1 MPRNPD
7 KTDYSGNFPI
17 HFAAFESLEDPRSA
31 TGWTRHHFGEV
42 LFICVT
48 GVLCGM
54 NGFAEIEHFAKLQ
67 RSWFEKWISLPHGIP
82 RAQTLSNLFQ
92 LIDPTKFQQCLIDH
106 VSQLHPDLKKQIIA
120 IDGKALRGSHEH
132 LKGAHHAVSAWAE
145 DTGITLAQ
153 VFVDEKSNE
162 ITAIPKLLEMLDLQG
177 HIVTMDAMGT
187 QVEIAK
193 QIVDQGGDYV
203 LALKG
208 NQGSTHDEVID
219 HFDFALR
226 QLDLKQAKGWSHHQ
240 SETETSHGRIT
251 QRAVLSTTYLKV
263 LDPEIRGRWKGLKS
277 LIVVEVESE
286 VISTKKKR
294 QRERRYYLS
303 SLDVEAVRF
312 EEIIRKHWSIENQC
326 HWVLD
331 VTFRE
336 DANRTRRKNA
346 PKNFSTLLR
355 MALNILKTDQT
366 RKGSLPFKRREAALD
381 LNYRESILFSQT

>member
-226 QLDLKQAKGWSHHQ
+226 QLDLKQTKGWSHHQ

-346 PKNFSTLLR
+346 PKNFEP
-355 MALNILKTDQT
+355 D
-366 RKGSLPFKRREAALD
+366 RKFVFLIAYDKDNE
-381 LNYRESILFSQT
+381 

>member
-1 MPRNPD
+1 M
-7 KTDYSGNFPI
+7 
-17 HFAAFESLEDPRSA
+17 
-31 TGWTRHHFGEV
+31 
-42 LFICVT
+42 
-48 GVLCGM
+48 
-54 NGFAEIEHFAKLQ
+54 
-67 RSWFEKWISLPHGIP
+67 
-82 RAQTLSNLFQ
+82 
-92 LIDPTKFQQCLIDH
+92 
-106 VSQLHPDLKKQIIA
+106 
-120 IDGKALRGSHEH
+120 
-132 LKGAHHAVSAWAE
+132 SAWAE

-226 QLDLKQAKGWSHHQ
+226 QLDLKQAKSWSHHQ

>member
-1 MPRNPD
+1 MPRNPS
-7 KTDYSGNFPI
+7 KIDYSGKFPS
-17 HFAAFESLEDPRSA
+17 HFHAFEALEDPRCA
-31 TGWTRHHFGEV
+31 AGWTRHHFGEV

-67 RSWFEKWISLPHGIP
+67 RSWFEKWISLPNGIP

-92 LIDPTKFQQCLIDH
+92 LIDPAQFQQCLINH

-145 DTGITLAQ
+145 EAGITLAQ
-153 VFVDEKSNE
+153 VFVDQKSNE
-162 ITAIPKLLEMLDLQG
+162 ITAIPRLLEMLDLQG

-187 QVEIAK
+187 QVGIAE
-193 QIVDQGGDYV
+193 QIVEQGGDYV
-203 LALKG
+203 LALKA
-208 NQGSTHDEVID
+208 NQGGTHDEVID

-226 QLDLKQAKGWSHHQ
+226 QLDLKEAKGWSHHQ
-240 SETETSHGRIT
+240 TDAQTSHGRIT
-251 QRAVLSTTYLKV
+251 QRTVLSTTYLET
-263 LDPEIRGRWKGLKS
+263 LDPELRGRWKGLKS
-277 LIVVEVESE
+277 LIVVEVDSE
-286 VISTKKKR
+286 VIATKKKR
-294 QRERRYYLS
+294 QPERRYYLS
-303 SLDVEAVRF
+303 SLEVDAQRF
-312 EEIIRKHWSIENQC
+312 EEIVRKHWSIENQC

-336 DANRTRRKNA
+336 DANRTRKKNA

-355 MALNILKTDQT
+355 MALNILKTEPT

-381 LNYRESILFSQT
+381 VNYRESILFSRT

>member
-1 MPRNPD
+1 MPRNPS
-7 KTDYSGNFPI
+7 KTDYSGNFPS
-17 HFAAFESLEDPRSA
+17 HLHAFENLEDPRSA
-31 TGWTRHHFGEV
+31 AGWTRHHFGEV

-48 GVLCGM
+48 GLLCGM

-67 RSWFEKWISLPHGIP
+67 REWFKKWISLPNGIP

-92 LIDPTKFQQCLIDH
+92 LIDPAQFQQCLIDH

-120 IDGKALRGSHEH
+120 IDGKALRGSREH

-145 DTGITLAQ
+145 EAGITLAQ

-187 QVEIAK
+187 QVEIAE
-193 QIVDQGGDYV
+193 QIVEQGGDYV

-208 NQGSTHDEVID
+208 NPGGTHDEVID

-226 QLDLKQAKGWSHHQ
+226 QLDLKKAKGWRSHQ
-240 SETETSHGRIT
+240 TEVETSHGRKT
-251 QRAVLSTTYLKV
+251 QRTVLSTNYLDV
-263 LDPEIRGRWKGLKS
+263 LDPEHRERWKGLKS
-277 LIVVEVESE
+277 LIVVEVDSE
-286 VISTKKKR
+286 VITTKKKR
-294 QRERRYYLS
+294 HPDRRYYLS
-303 SLDVEAVRF
+303 SLEVDAKRF
-312 EEIIRKHWSIENQC
+312 EQIVRKHWSIENQC

-336 DANRTRRKNA
+336 DANRTRKENA

-355 MALNILKTDQT
+355 MALNVLKTDQT

-381 LNYRESILFSQT
+381 PCYRESLLFPRT